1 MQLLTWIL
9 PVFLLILVSV
19 NFLLP
24 SRFRMVW
31 QLLGSCVF
39 IAWFSWQAL
48 LVAAFISL
56 VNFVAVRKV
65 KENKQFFYSLLV
77 FNIGCIILGNYIV
90 TYQTNLQFQL
100 TQISF
105 SLKPVVLTLGL
116 SFYTLQHIAYSI
128 NCRRGTQNP
137 ETNFLQFMF
146 CSLYFP
152 KFLSGPLTKH
162 EELKAQLSG
171 QEVNQANMISGF
183 NRLLLGVFKKMVIA
197 DRLAPSVHSVFDFAN
212 DYSGLTIFSAAL
224 LFTIQLYFDFSGYTD
239 MALGA
244 SKMLGI
250 NLPENF
256 NLPLRSLS
264 ISEFWRRWHISLI
277 RFFTNYVFYPVS
289 YKFRKYKSL
298 AASVGI
304 AGTFLLSGIW
314 HGLGLPF
321 MLWAICHL
329 VYLQIELFTKGIR
342 NVNSILMKSFGWLLT
357 ILAVTFSNV
366 FFRSPGSD
374 ALITNTKKLFDF
386 KNFFPKD
393 YIAELLA
400 PLAVGGQQ
408 WNFFNFYLVLTL
420 AFGFLLFER
429 RINTQSIK
437 TNFSVVYTTILLLLI
452 FLFGIFSSGEQFIYV
467 QF

>member
-1 MQLLTWIL
+1 MQSFTWIIL
-9 PVFLLILVSV
+9 LFLLAMVSI
-19 NFLLP
+19 NSFLPPRLR
-24 SRFRMVW
+24 SAW
-31 QLLGSCVF
+31 LLAGTCLF
-39 IAWFSWQAL
+39 IGWFSWQAL
-48 LVAAFISL
+48 LLAILISTLNFLVAGK
-56 VNFVAVRKV
+56 VR
-65 KENKQFFYSLLV
+65 ENKGLFYLLLFFNV
-77 FNIGCIILGNYIV
+77 ACIVSANYIV
-90 TYQTNLQFQL
+90 SYQSNLQLQF
-100 TQISF
+100 TQVAF
-105 SLKPVVLTLGL
+105 SLKPLILTLGL
-116 SFYTLQHIAYSI
+116 SFYTLQHIAYI
-128 NCRRGTQNP
+128 IDCRREAQKH
-137 ETNFLQFMF
+137 ETNFLQFML

-162 EELKAQLSG
+162 SELKAQLSA
-171 QEVNQANMISGF
+171 QEVNQENMISGF

-239 MALGA
+239 MALGV

-264 ISEFWRRWHISLI
+264 ISDFWRRWHISLI
-277 RFFTNYVFYPVS
+277 RFFTNYIFYPIS
-289 YKFRKYKSL
+289 YRFRKQKQL
-298 AASVGI
+298 AASLGI
-304 AGTFLLSGIW
+304 VCTFLLSGIW

-329 VYLQIELFTKGIR
+329 VYLQFELFTKGIR
-342 NVNSILMKSFGWLLT
+342 NVNSVLMKAGGWLLM

-374 ALITNTKKLFDF
+374 ALITNTEKLFDL

-393 YIAELLA
+393 YTVELLA

-408 WNFFNFYLVLTL
+408 WNFFNFYLVLGLT
-420 AFGFLLFER
+420 FGFLLFER
-429 RINTQSIK
+429 RINAQSIR
-437 TNFSVVYTTILLLLI
+437 TNFSIVYSTVLLLLI

>member
-1 MQLLTWIL
+1 MQSFTWIIL
-9 PVFLLILVSV
+9 LFLLALVSI
-19 NFLLP
+19 NSFLPQRLR
-24 SRFRMVW
+24 SIW
-31 QLLGSCVF
+31 LLAGTCIF
-39 IAWFSWQAL
+39 IGWFSWQAL
-48 LVAAFISL
+48 LLAILISTLNFFAAGKL
-56 VNFVAVRKV
+56 
-65 KENKQFFYSLLV
+65 KENRVLFYLILFFNV
-77 FNIGCIILGNYIV
+77 ACIVSANYIV
-90 TYQTNLQFQL
+90 SYQSNLQLQF
-100 TQISF
+100 TQVAF
-105 SLKPVVLTLGL
+105 SLKPLILTLGL
-116 SFYTLQHIAYSI
+116 SFYTLQHIAYI
-128 NCRRGTQNP
+128 IDCRREVQKH
-137 ETNFLQFMF
+137 ETNFLQFML

-162 EELKAQLSG
+162 AELKAQLNS

-183 NRLLLGVFKKMVIA
+183 NRLLLGVFKKMVVA
-197 DRLAPSVHSVFDFAN
+197 DRLAPSVHSVFDFNN

-224 LFTIQLYFDFSGYTD
+224 LFTVQLYFDFSGYTD
-239 MALGA
+239 MALGV

-256 NLPLRSLS
+256 NLPFRSLS

-277 RFFTNYVFYPVS
+277 RFFTNYVFYPIS
-289 YKFRKYKSL
+289 YRFRKQKQL
-298 AASVGI
+298 AASLGI
-304 AGTFLLSGIW
+304 VCTFLLSGIW

-321 MLWAICHL
+321 MLWAVCHL

-342 NVNSILMKSFGWLLT
+342 NVNNVLMKTGGWLLM

-374 ALITNTKKLFDF
+374 ALITNAKKLVDL

-393 YIAELLA
+393 YTAELLA

-408 WNFFNFYLVLTL
+408 WNFFNFYLVLVLT
-420 AFGFLLFER
+420 FGFLIFER
-429 RINTQSIK
+429 KINAQSVK
-437 TNFSVVYTTILLLLI
+437 TNFSVIYTTVLLLLV